1 MADLATLQT
10 RLDALCEARASGVLT
25 VEVDGQRITYRS
37 DPELAAAIADIE
49 RRIAAAQGRRIT
61 DIRIATSKGLS
72 R

>member
-1 MADLATLQT
+1 MADLATLT
-10 RLDALCEARASGVLT
+10 ARLDALLDVRASGTLT
-25 VEVDGQRITYRS
+25 VEIEGQRISYRS

-61 DIRIATSKGLS
+61 DIRLRTSKGLT